1 MGNLNLP
8 FEVVNREGDF
18 ANDDLYK
25 FAIAFNHQLADL
37 TDILVRVW
45 CPDQL
50 RMLMKQYPELT
61 SNGGS

>member
-25 FAIAFNHQLADL
+25 FDSKMRMGYNYLHCDLQVIA
-37 TDILVRVW
+37 V
-45 CPDQL
+45 
-50 RMLMKQYPELT
+50 
-61 SNGGS
+61 